1 VNATTDTPEQSLYF
15 LNVRHS
21 TLDWRVLGEICVCV
35 IPAMVTLDFGVPLL
49 GARYLAGSLFVLL
62 AWHTLKRDR
71 FGYMSLLVGAG
82 PALSL
87 LRSVFFYDS
96 VLYFLI
102 MGAVLWA
109 YVARREAAFVWND
122 PIWRSLAF
130 FCGLYWAISV
140 LLRGTLNAN
149 VRALEFV
156 FAAGAVCLLS
166 HKRSALATGLIGTG
180 ISATAYAIAMLPY
193 GTRLGEGEL
202 DNGQTIGNPV
212 LMGLPSALLVLLAL
226 TDRGRYLLLESKATA
241 RMIVC
246 LVVAQWLILSGS
258 RGSWLITIAGLL
270 LIFAYNKASRKS
282 VLAIIAVGCIA
293 TVLVLSTSRGSKV
306 TKVFDKTVDS
316 NRSLANRTSGRSSMW
331 EALPEIFAASPVWG
345 WGPGS
350 AADVDYIFT
359 HRHLIFH
366 SLYEQII
373 AECGLLGFIPL
384 MAIIFFLLHRAI
396 VHLRRYGEITP
407 LVGIVGFM
415 LIGVSVT
422 AFDFVSGVFF
432 GLALMAREPNPRFVA
447 REMMLTPAEEEEAI
461 PV

>member
-1 VNATTDTPEQSLYF
+1 VNATTETPERSLYF
-15 LNVRHS
+15 LNVRQS
-21 TLDWRVLGEICVCV
+21 TLDWTVFAQICVCV
-35 IPAMVTLDFGVPLL
+35 VPAMASLDFSSPLV
-49 GARYLAGSLFVLL
+49 GARYLAGSLFVFLGY
-62 AWHTLKRDR
+62 HVLKRDR
-71 FGYMSLLVGAG
+71 YRFMSLLVGVG

-87 LRSVFFYDS
+87 LRGVFFYDS
-96 VLYFLI
+96 VLAFLAT
-102 MGAVLWA
+102 GVGLWIF
-109 YVARREAAFVWND
+109 VARKEVQFVWED

-130 FCGLYWAISV
+130 FCLLYWGISV

-149 VRALEFV
+149 LRALEFAL
-156 FAAGAVCLLS
+156 AAAAVCLLANR
-166 HKRSALATGLIGTG
+166 RSYLATGLIGTG

-212 LMGLPSALLVLLAL
+212 LMGLPSALLVLLCL

-241 RMIVC
+241 RLILC

-258 RGSWLITIAGLL
+258 RGSWLITIVGLL
-270 LIFAYNKASRKS
+270 LVFAYNKSSRKTI
-282 VLAIIAVGCIA
+282 LAAIAVGCIA
-293 TVLVLSTSRGSKV
+293 TLLVLSTDRGSKV
-306 TKVFDKTVDS
+306 TTVFDKTVDS

-331 EALPEIFAASPVWG
+331 EALPQIFAASPVWG

-384 MAIIFFLLHRAI
+384 MFIIGFLVRRAI
-396 VHLRRYGEITP
+396 VHLRRFGEITP

-447 REMMLTPAEEEEAI
+447 RKLMVTPMEEDEAI